1 MFDCGLKSQYMGGQQ
16 EKFVRLDDLDS
27 RLSSPSA
34 SVGMNK
40 CGFGIEDL
48 TRKRH
53 AANTPSKSF
62 KIGMRKGSE
71 GLKSIGRSLKF
82 GVSRAVFPEDLK
94 VSEKKI
100 FDPQDKFL
108 QWWNKLFVV
117 SCILAVSV
125 DPLFFYLPVFSQ
137 SSESDCLDI
146 DRKLAIIATTLRTII
161 DVFYLIHMALQFRT
175 AYIAPS
181 SRVFG
186 RGELVIDPR
195 QIAKRYL
202 RCYFIIDFLAIL
214 PLPQIVVWSFLQRSK
229 GSDVLATKQAL
240 LFIILLQYIPR
251 FVRILPLTS
260 ELKRT
265 SGVFAETAWA
275 GAVYYL
281 LLYMLASHIVGS
293 FWYLLS
299 VERNDTCLQRACKN
313 NTTCNVNFL
322 YCGNQYMEGY
332 RAWQNISDSVL
343 GPACTVDGDSPP
355 FDFGIFKQA
364 LSSGI
369 VSSRN
374 FLSKYCYCLWWGLQN
389 LSTLGQGLQT
399 STYPGESIFSIAL
412 AIFGLILFALLIGN
426 MQTYL
431 QSLTI
436 RLEEMRVKRR
446 DSEQWMHHRL
456 LPQEL
461 RERVRRYDQY
471 KWLETRGVDEENL
484 VQSLPKDLRRDI
496 KRHLCL
502 ALVKRVPLFE
512 NMDERL
518 LDAICERL
526 KPCLYTE
533 NTYIVREGDPVDEML
548 FIIRGRLES
557 VTTDGGR
564 SGFFNRSFLKGG
576 DFCGEE
582 LLTWALDPK
591 SGSNLPSSTRTVR
604 ALTEVEA
611 FALIAEELKF
621 VASQFRRL
629 HSKQVQHTF
638 RFYSQ
643 QWRTWAACFIQAA
656 WRRYSKRKT
665 MELRRKE
672 EEEAEGLAGASGRG
686 GGGSYSLGAT
696 FLASKFA
703 ANALRGVHRNR
714 NLKSAR
720 ELVKLQKPPE
730 PDFTADAE

>member
-1 MFDCGLKSQYMGGQQ
+1 
-16 EKFVRLDDLDS
+16 
-27 RLSSPSA
+27 
-34 SVGMNK
+34 
-40 CGFGIEDL
+40 
-48 TRKRH
+48 
-53 AANTPSKSF
+53 
-62 KIGMRKGSE
+62 
-71 GLKSIGRSLKF
+71 
-82 GVSRAVFPEDLK
+82 
-94 VSEKKI
+94 
-100 FDPQDKFL
+100 
-108 QWWNKLFVV
+108 
-117 SCILAVSV
+117 
-125 DPLFFYLPVFSQ
+125 
-137 SSESDCLDI
+137 
-146 DRKLAIIATTLRTII
+146 
-161 DVFYLIHMALQFRT
+161 
-175 AYIAPS
+175 
-181 SRVFG
+181 
-186 RGELVIDPR
+186 
-195 QIAKRYL
+195 
-202 RCYFIIDFLAIL
+202 
-214 PLPQIVVWSFLQRSK
+214 
-229 GSDVLATKQAL
+229 
-240 LFIILLQYIPR
+240 
-251 FVRILPLTS
+251 
-260 ELKRT
+260 
-265 SGVFAETAWA
+265 
-275 GAVYYL
+275 
-281 LLYMLASHIVGS
+281 MLASHIVGA

-299 VERNDTCLQRACKN
+299 VERNDTCWQKACKSN
-313 NTTCNVNFL
+313 RLCDTDFL
-322 YCGNQYMEGY
+322 YCGNQNMAGY
-332 RAWQNISDSVL
+332 GDWKDVSYSVL
-343 GPACTVDGDSPP
+343 SSACSVTVDNPP

-369 VSSRN
+369 VSSTE

-436 RLEEMRVKRR
+436 RLEEMRIKRR

-456 LPQEL
+456 LPQDL

-471 KWLETRGVDEENL
+471 KWLETRGVDEHNI

-533 NTYIVREGDPVDEML
+533 HTYIVREGDPVDEML

-564 SGFFNRSFLKGG
+564 SGFFNRSLLKEG

-591 SGSNLPSSTRTVR
+591 SGSNLPTSTRTVK
-604 ALTEVEA
+604 ALNEVEA
-611 FALIAEELKF
+611 FALIADELKF
-621 VASQFRRL
+621 VAGQFRRL
-629 HSKQVQHTF
+629 HSRQVQHTF

-643 QWRTWAACFIQAA
+643 QWRTWAACFIQVW
-656 WRRYSKRKT
+656 WRRYSKRKI

-672 EEEAEGLAGASGRG
+672 EEEELHRNAG

-696 FLASKFA
+696 LLASRFA

-714 NLKSAR
+714 ILKSAR

-730 PDFTADAE
+730 PDFTADDA